1 MSQAANPHAE
11 PILERMTLEPAG
23 KHLRAVFGGEVIAE
37 SADALVLSERGYPPR
52 IYFPPEGLR
61 KDRLEPTDHATSCP
75 WKGTAAY
82 WTVSAGGG
90 VSPSATISGIPPT
103 LVATTG
109 SPAPSASRIA
119 IPRGSLKDARANT
132 SASPRYGH
140 ASST

>member
-1 MSQAANPHAE
+1 MSQTANPHAE

-61 KDRLEPTDHATSCP
+61 KDRLAPTDHATSCP

-82 WTVSAGGG
+82 WTVSAGGETLENG
-90 VSPSATISGIPPT
+90 AWAYPTPLPELAALANHVSFYEAVTIEG
-103 LVATTG
+103 
-109 SPAPSASRIA
+109 
-119 IPRGSLKDARANT
+119 
-132 SASPRYGH
+132 
-140 ASST
+140 